1 MSNRFKE
8 LREHKHLTLQQLSDQ
23 TGISVSSLSAYE
35 KNKGEKGYRSPKLE
49 NLDKLARYFHVS
61 LAYLRGE
68 TNVKYGSIKV
78 HYPKEVLDYWE
89 KEYETSLNK
98 KSSETM
104 LSFNELLNKKAS
116 KDLKATIQSH
126 FVSFYDFQK
135 EVIKKSSWDII
146 AEDVSQITWLLYK
159 IFIASDHFQLKERT
173 EVPYDLDRILSKTI
187 AELGEYINKTK
198 KQEKKSGSDKDA

>member
-173 EVPYDLDRILSKTI
+173 EVSYDLDSILSKTI
-187 AELGEYINKTK
+187 VELGDYINKTK
-198 KQEKKSGSDKDA
+198 KQEKKSGSDKDT

>member
-98 KSSETM
+98 KC
-104 LSFNELLNKKAS
+104 
-116 KDLKATIQSH
+116 
-126 FVSFYDFQK
+126 
-135 EVIKKSSWDII
+135 
-146 AEDVSQITWLLYK
+146 
-159 IFIASDHFQLKERT
+159 
-173 EVPYDLDRILSKTI
+173 
-187 AELGEYINKTK
+187 
-198 KQEKKSGSDKDA
+198 